1 MPKFSNELINEKS
14 LYLLKHAHN
23 PVKWQSWNEETLKKA
38 KKENKIIILSIGY
51 STCHWCHVMERESF
65 QDKNV
70 AEFMNKYFISIKV
83 DLSLIH
89 I

>member
-38 KKENKIIILSIGY
+38 KKKKKLL
-51 STCHWCHVMERESF
+51 F
-65 QDKNV
+65 
-70 AEFMNKYFISIKV
+70 
-83 DLSLIH
+83 
-89 I
+89 

>member
-38 KKENKIIILSIGY
+38 KKKKKNYY
-51 STCHWCHVMERESF
+51 SKYRLLYVSLVSCHGERIFSR
-65 QDKNV
+65 
-70 AEFMNKYFISIKV
+70 
-83 DLSLIH
+83 
-89 I
+89 